1 MECSESSTEEKFTAV
16 NMNIKKEE
24 RSQIDNLN
32 YFKKLG
38 KRKTKHKA
46 RGGKEI
52 IKIRVGRNKIE
63 NKKQ

>member
-32 YFKKLG
+32 YFKKP
-38 KRKTKHKA
+38 
-46 RGGKEI
+46 
-52 IKIRVGRNKIE
+52 
-63 NKKQ
+63 